1 MSSSSAAIAEEPAS
15 AVAAV
20 AATVKAVDDALESTD
35 FSEFSDTSVQQLLT
49 AAAKLY
55 AAYAEQGGKLPATLP
70 GALNATQGMIVT
82 TALLR
87 SVNVQLFELGLWQSW
102 AGGGR

>member
-1 MSSSSAAIAEEPAS
+1 MSSSSAVVSNDSAS
-15 AVAAV
+15 ACARILD
-20 AATVKAVDDALESTD
+20 AVDDAIANGEFTAFTD
-35 FSEFSDTSVQQLLT
+35 VSVQQLMT
-49 AAAKLY
+49 AAARLY
-55 AAYAEQGGKLPATLP
+55 AAYAEQGGTLPATVP
-70 GALNATQGMIVT
+70 GALNATQGMVVT